1 MRRSGCERDT
11 CCTQAAMCASGPRAL
26 VRMSLSLC
34 APEDAE
40 ESQGQDPRIHFSVHG
55 CRGDLTGVKWYV
67 SAARVHFDLLH
78 LRKDPWH
85 CKSGTPGLV
94 YGPHVRR
101 QFLKR
106 GGGGEGHLKVIHQLW
121 LTAWV
126 GGVKFFY
133 LRNGCESINSP
144 YFPGQTSGKVAKGR
158 R

>member
-1 MRRSGCERDT
+1 
-11 CCTQAAMCASGPRAL
+11 MCASGPRAL

-40 ESQGQDPRIHFSVHG
+40 ESQGQDPRIHFSVRG
-55 CRGDLTGVKWYV
+55 CRGDLTGVTWYV

-133 LRNGCESINSP
+133 LGNGCESTNSP
-144 YFPGQTSGKVAKGR
+144 YFPGQTSGKVAKGVPY
-158 R
+158 